1 MEPDIE
7 EDLIDQGSRSS
18 TAIERE
24 MEMLL
29 ETEEGKN
36 IKADIELLNSMG
48 FDKKMINKVYLI
60 LRPEN
65 IERAVDFMTEID
77 GVYQHDFIEGQNLNE
92 CFICKSPRINHLDYI
107 PPEFINEAINN
118 NANNNNFNNHNNN
131 HQNNNLINNNQNLIN
146 IEEENIDEENN
157 NYNNNDTDNFKIDEC
172 EVCYEEIYKA
182 DRDLNKIP
190 CGHLFCT
197 NCWFNYLKTSISEAK
212 VDKIKCMDHGC
223 NQIISEEFI
232 LNHIKDNNNLVEKYK
247 KFKKRAEIIKDKDKK
262 LCPKPD
268 CDSYLKKSNK
278 SKYVKCENGH
288 EYCFDCLN
296 PPHGNKPC
304 DQKLEKQFMKWKK
317 GKRVKRCPRCQIYT
331 EKNEGCNHMT
341 CVNCK
346 YQWCWL
352 CEGQYSYDHYRQGQ
366 CRGQQFTRADNLKE
380 ALRLVNAFGLHK
392 IFTCVFPRVNR
403 PFDLDAYIW
412 LKYLAILGFWLF
424 GYGVLYAF
432 VVIIYLEKNTNF
444 EEERNENFFIV
455 MTCLI
460 GLVLFVAFQIIFTT
474 TVTPFILV
482 AFIYHRFFD
491 RILIFYGIGEI
502 DDI

>member
-1 MEPDIE
+1 MEIDNV
-7 EDLIDQGSRSS
+7 EDLIDQVTRS
-18 TAIERE
+18 TVAIERE
-24 MEMLL
+24 MEILFDS
-29 ETEEGKN
+29 EEGKN
-36 IKADIELLNSMG
+36 IKADIELLNTMG
-48 FDKKMINKVYLI
+48 FNKKMINKVYLI
-60 LRPEN
+60 FKPEN
-65 IERAVDFMTEID
+65 IERAVDYMTEIY
-77 GVYQHDFIEGQNLNE
+77 GVYQHIFIEGRNPNE
-92 CFICKSPRINHLDYI
+92 CFICKRPRKNHIDRI
-107 PPEFINEAINN
+107 PHQHLNN
-118 NANNNNFNNHNNN
+118 NMNNNNFYN
-131 HQNNNLINNNQNLIN
+131 HQNNNLINLNQNLIN
-146 IEEENIDEENN
+146 IEEENIDEDEENN
-157 NYNNNDTDNFKIDEC
+157 NYNNNDDESGKDEC
-172 EVCYEEIYKA
+172 EVCYEELYKE
-182 DRDLNKIP
+182 DRDFNRIP

>member
-1 MEPDIE
+1 MELDNV
-7 EDLIDQGSRSS
+7 EDLIDQVTRS
-18 TAIERE
+18 TVAIERE
-24 MEMLL
+24 MEILFDS
-29 ETEEGKN
+29 EEGKN
-36 IKADIELLNSMG
+36 IKADIELLKSMG
-48 FDKKMINKVYLI
+48 FNKKMINKVYLI
-60 LRPEN
+60 FKPEN
-65 IERAVDFMTEID
+65 IERAVDYMTEIY
-77 GVYQHDFIEGQNLNE
+77 GVYQHIFIEGRNPNE
-92 CFICKSPRINHLDYI
+92 CFICKRPRKNHIDRI
-107 PPEFINEAINN
+107 PHQHLNN
-118 NANNNNFNNHNNN
+118 NMNNNNFYN

-146 IEEENIDEENN
+146 IEEENIDEDEENN
-157 NYNNNDTDNFKIDEC
+157 NYNNNDDESGKDEC
-172 EVCYEEIYKA
+172 EVCYEELYKE
-182 DRDLNKIP
+182 DRDFNRIP

-392 IFTCVFPRVNR
+392 IFTCVFPRVNG

-432 VVIIYLEKNTNF
+432 VVIFYLEKNTNF

>member
-1 MEPDIE
+1 MEIDNV
-7 EDLIDQGSRSS
+7 EDLIDQVTRS
-18 TAIERE
+18 TVAIERE
-24 MEMLL
+24 MEILFDS
-29 ETEEGKN
+29 EEGKN

-48 FDKKMINKVYLI
+48 FNKKMINKVYLI
-60 LRPEN
+60 FKPEN
-65 IERAVDFMTEID
+65 IERAVDYMTEIY
-77 GVYQHDFIEGQNLNE
+77 GVYQHIFIEGRNPNE
-92 CFICKSPRINHLDYI
+92 CFICKRPRKNHIDRISHQHL
-107 PPEFINEAINN
+107 NN
-118 NANNNNFNNHNNN
+118 NMNNNNFYN
-131 HQNNNLINNNQNLIN
+131 HQNNNLINLNQNLIN
-146 IEEENIDEENN
+146 IEEENIDEDEENN
-157 NYNNNDTDNFKIDEC
+157 NYNNNDDESGKDEC
-172 EVCYEEIYKA
+172 EVCYEELYKE
-182 DRDLNKIP
+182 DRDFNRIP

-392 IFTCVFPRVNR
+392 IFTCVFPRVNG

-432 VVIIYLEKNTNF
+432 VVIFYLEKNTNF